1 MEMSGWYK
9 AGYDAYWMD
18 STGHGKPVTRRAL
31 DEYSAGWMAAYAE
44 DVSKLG
50 DMMREEGR

>member
-18 STGHGKPVTRRAL
+18 STGHGKPVAKQAL
-31 DEYSAGWMAAYAE
+31 DEYQRGWLAAHAE
-44 DVSKLG
+44 SVSQLG
-50 DMMREEGR
+50 DMMREENK